1 MAKIPT
7 PQEHASLWSKLD
19 VTDRR
24 RILKAVRR
32 GEALTNRREARVAIG
47 VARQQQRYWRWIW
60 LLGPAVGLALIPQ
73 WTAVALNAVLG
84 ALLMGFLSVHRIRK
98 ARACEAANL
107 ERLGVRPATPK

>member
-7 PQEHASLWSKLD
+7 AQEHASLWAKLD
-19 VTDRR
+19 VKDRR

-32 GEALTNRREARVAIG
+32 GEALTNRREARIAVG

-60 LLGPAVGLALIPQ
+60 LLGLAIGLAVIPE
-73 WTAVALNAVLG
+73 WTAVVLNSLLG
-84 ALLMGFLSVHRIRK
+84 GLLMGFLSMHRIRK

-107 ERLGVRPATPK
+107 ERLGVRPAAPK